1 MIHFELFFITWCTIA
16 TSTPDNILFQIRQLK
31 KSILGIHPK
40 SLSTMRLLYFFTNL
54 TQAERNTW
62 RTEQSF
68 FLPSQGPSTFA
79 FREPVPELAC

>member
-1 MIHFELFFITWCTIA
+1 
-16 TSTPDNILFQIRQLK
+16 
-31 KSILGIHPK
+31 
-40 SLSTMRLLYFFTNL
+40 MRLLYFFTNL

-79 FREPVPELAC
+79 FREPVPDLEC